1 MQITKYFFVVTK
13 SILVAI
19 LGASALIGTTLQPPM
34 FFEKGPLRCLFD
46 FDEPLST
53 RNLKLWAAGTSR
65 QSSQAYI
72 DVFGTQTDELSRL
85 VFNASNFKITE
96 AFPDCL
102 IPQNS
107 EYYNPLLRTVHIDSK
122 IDHKERAILFGGR
135 YALSVNNDA
144 GRIGIRWM
152 VPIKSLTVRRLDIDS
167 VPRGADLEN
176 VLAYASQVIP
186 RSGEAPIN
194 VATFPMMR
202 MDFAEALV
210 QSRSKNP
217 ALNLAD
223 TKNPPKVGA
232 SIISDANL
240 TGGDDAFRNS
250 VQRCL
255 GVVRV
260 RQGQLPSQPGVKNT
274 AIITRVPVVTAP
286 STTPTAAQLAYADGT
301 DDVLPDDGNAEY
313 DLIYR
318 LETTG
323 NPGRYSKLAD
333 ETTTD
338 IQERRGRQR
347 LKEELW
353 LIPRVYSSGSALV
366 SSFSE
371 GGALNI
377 LTRLSE
383 QVTENA
389 YAFLDDKG
397 YSLDTFTVAGLG
409 DSQVDLFYE
418 HLLSDKCYGEMALS
432 LVIPTAQDSKDF
444 TSPYHAPLGNGK
456 HFEVKLGGSLWAQ
469 PLSRL
474 NVRAECQYAC
484 VIPTEETM
492 RASFKGSLIK
502 NMGPIVNGFIGWN
515 YYVARIDATMFHF
528 KTKALST
535 MLGYEIYYKEKDSL
549 IFPENAMETWQGKKI
564 LPDGLTVRNP
574 RQLDESV
581 TTKNTHSIAHRIKFE
596 TSMRVTNQCE
606 FSLGFG
612 YSFVGLNSPKTI
624 DFGFVCNVIF

>member
-167 VPRGADLEN
+167 FPRGADLEN

>member
-13 SILVAI
+13 CILVAI
-19 LGASALIGTTLQPPM
+19 LSTGVLVGTTLQPPI
-34 FFEKGPLRCLFD
+34 FFENGPLRCLFD

-53 RNLKLWAAGTSR
+53 RNLKLWSATTSR
-65 QSSQAYI
+65 QSSEAYL

-85 VFNASNFKITE
+85 VFNASDFKVTD

-107 EYYNPLLRTVHIDSK
+107 EYYNPLLRTVHINSK
-122 IDHKERAILFGGR
+122 IDHKERSVLFGGR
-135 YALSVNNDA
+135 YAFSVNNDA
-144 GRIGIRWM
+144 GRIGFRWM
-152 VPIKSLTVRRLDIDS
+152 VPIKSVTVRRLDFDS
-167 VPRGADLEN
+167 VPRGADLQD
-176 VLAYASQVIP
+176 VLAYSGQIIP
-186 RSGEAPIN
+186 RPGETPIN
-194 VATFPMMR
+194 VPPFPMMR

-223 TKNPPKVGA
+223 TQNPPKVGA

-240 TGGDDAFRNS
+240 TGGLDEFVGT

-260 RQGQLPSQPGVKNT
+260 RRGQLPSQPGVKNT
-274 AIITRVPVVTAP
+274 AIITTVPVITAP
-286 STTPTAAQLAYADGT
+286 RTTPTAAQLAYADGT

-353 LIPRVYSSGSALV
+353 LIPRVYSSGSSLRAG
-366 SSFSE
+366 FTE

-389 YAFLDDKG
+389 FEFFDDKG
-397 YSLDTFTVAGLG
+397 YSLDSFAVAGLG
-409 DSQVDLFYE
+409 DSQIDLFYE
-418 HLLSDKCYGEMALS
+418 HVLSDKCYGELTLG

-444 TSPYHAPLGNGK
+444 TSPYHTYLGNGK

-474 NVRAECQYAC
+474 NVKAECQYGC

-492 RASFKGSLIK
+492 RASFKGALIK
-502 NMGPIVNGFIGWN
+502 NMGPLINAFVGWN
-515 YYVARIDATMFHF
+515 YYVARINATMFHF

-564 LPDGLTVRNP
+564 LPDGLAVRNP

-624 DFGFVCNVIF
+624 DFGLVCNVIF